1 MNNIFILEYTQ
12 YYSTKKYCQIALKK
26 SRTYGGRLRLHY
38 TLTYSIIIV
47 APNHNRIIFSTIIFV
62 FQITGIIPRGGK
74 ASGPAGNTPGG
85 RPTYYSEYY
94 SISRQHKPSIARA
107 RYYCNIF
114 IIEYL

>member
-12 YYSTKKYCQIALKK
+12 YYSTKKYCQIAL
-26 SRTYGGRLRLHY
+26 Y
-38 TLTYSIIIV
+38 IIV